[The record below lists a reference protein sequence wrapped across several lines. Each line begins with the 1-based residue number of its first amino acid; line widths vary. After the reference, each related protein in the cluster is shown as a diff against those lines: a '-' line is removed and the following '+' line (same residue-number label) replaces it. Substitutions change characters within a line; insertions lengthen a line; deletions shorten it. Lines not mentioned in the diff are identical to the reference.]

1 MKVSKLTVTGFRSMA
16 DVKWQPGCL
25 NILIGPNASGKSNLL
40 RFFEMLSSSAKGEL
54 EKYVQREGGMEPL
67 VWDGSAPVIEF
78 LVELA
83 RQDHVPIGSRYGLAL
98 RRLGKGS
105 AYQIG
110 YEFLGDIE
118 APSSKWIERSPGYAV
133 LHSEKQREIVLTDTS
148 EVETILSAAGGPL
161 SPSSRTR
168 EIKEQLASWTVHQ
181 NLNTGRDSIIR
192 MPSVATFS
200 KRVAPDAQNLIS
212 VLHTL
217 YSSDRDFE
225 REVNAAMA
233 AAFGDEYVKLVFPP
247 DADQRVQLRIRW
259 KSLTREQS
267 AADLSD
273 GTLRFLFLLAVLG
286 NPNPPPVIAIDE
298 PDTGLHPAMLPII
311 AEYATAAATRAQVIL
326 TTHSPAFLDAF
337 RESTPTITVV
347 GSTEGKT
354 HLQVL
359 SGEKLAYWLKQYTLG
374 EIFRT
379 GELEAMES

>member
-1 MKVSKLTVTGFRSMA
+1 MA
-16 DVKWQPGCL
+16 DVTWQPGSL

-40 RFFEMLSSSAKGEL
+40 RFFEMVSASARGEL

-83 RQDHVPIGSRYGLAL
+83 RQDHVPNGSRYGLAL
-98 RRLGKGS
+98 KRLGKGS
-105 AYQIG
+105 AFRIG

-118 APSSKWIERSPGYAV
+118 TPNSKWIERSPGYTV
-133 LHSEKQREIVLTDTS
+133 LHSEEQREIVLTDTS
-148 EVETILSAAGGPL
+148 EVETMLSAVGGPL
-161 SPSSRTR
+161 SPSKRAR
-168 EIKEQLASWTVHQ
+168 EIKEKLESWTVHQ
-181 NLNTGRDSIIR
+181 NLNTGPDSVIR
-192 MPSVATFS
+192 MPSVASFS

-225 REVNAAMA
+225 RDVDAAMS
-233 AAFGDEYVKLVFPP
+233 AAFGEEYEKLLFPP

-259 KSLTREQS
+259 KSLKRAQP

-286 NPNPPPVIAIDE
+286 NPNPPSMIAIDE
-298 PDTGLHPAMLPII
+298 PDTGLHPGMLPII

-347 GSTEGKT
+347 GSVEGKT
-354 HLQVL
+354 HLQLL
-359 SGEKLAYWLKQYTLG
+359 SDEKLAYWLKQYTLG

-379 GELEAMES
+379 GELEAMEQ

>member
-1 MKVSKLTVTGFRSMA
+1 MA
-16 DVKWQPGCL
+16 DVTWQPGSL

-40 RFFEMLSSSAKGEL
+40 RFFEMVSASARGEL

-67 VWDGSAPVIEF
+67 VWDGSASVIEF

-83 RQDHVPIGSRYGLAL
+83 REDHPPVGSRYGLAL
-98 RRLGKGS
+98 KRLGKGS
-105 AYQIG
+105 AYRIG

-118 APSSKWIERSPGYAV
+118 APSSKWIERSPGIAV

-148 EVETILSAAGGPL
+148 EVETILSATGGPL

-168 EIKEQLASWTVHQ
+168 EIKEELASWTVHHYV
-181 NLNTGRDSIIR
+181 NTSRDSVIR

-217 YSSDRDFE
+217 YTSGRDFK
-225 REVNAAMA
+225 REVDAAMV
-233 AAFGDEYVKLVFPP
+233 AAFGDEYEELLFPP

-259 KSLTREQS
+259 KSLKREQS

-298 PDTGLHPAMLPII
+298 PDTGLHPGMLAII
-311 AEYATAAATRAQVIL
+311 AEYANAAATRAQVIL
-326 TTHSPAFLDAF
+326 TTHSPAFLDTF

-347 GSTEGKT
+347 SKVEGKT
-354 HLQVL
+354 HLQLL

-379 GELEAMES
+379 GELEAMEQ

>member
-1 MKVSKLTVTGFRSMA
+1 MKISKLTVIGFRSMA
-16 DVKWQPGCL
+16 EVRWQPGSL
-25 NILIGPNASGKSNLL
+25 NILIGPNAGGKSNLL
-40 RFFEMLSSSAKGEL
+40 RSLEILSASARGEL

-78 LVELA
+78 LIELS
-83 RQDHVPIGSRYGLAL
+83 RQDNIPIGSRYALAL
-98 RRLGKGS
+98 MRLGKTS

-110 YEFLGDIE
+110 YESLDDFG
-118 APSSKWIERSPGYAV
+118 ASSSKWIGRSRGHTV
-133 LHSEKQREIVLTDTS
+133 LLNEEQREIGLTNTS
-148 EVETILSAAGGPL
+148 EVETMLSAVGGPL
-161 SPSSRTR
+161 SPSRR
-168 EIKEQLASWTVHQ
+168 VKEIQEKLASWTVHQ
-181 NLNTGRDSIIR
+181 NLNTSRESVIR
-192 MPSVATFS
+192 MPSVATIS
-200 KRVAPDAQNLIS
+200 KRVAPEAENLIS

-225 REVNAAMA
+225 REVDAAMG

-259 KSLTREQS
+259 RSLKREQS

-286 NPNPPPVIAIDE
+286 NPNPPPMIAIDE
-298 PDTGLHPAMLPII
+298 PDTGLHPGMLPII

-347 GSTEGKT
+347 GSAEGKT

-374 EIFRT
+374 EIFKT
-379 GELEAMES
+379 GELEAMEQ

>member
-1 MKVSKLTVTGFRSMA
+1 MSSMSGRS
-16 DVKWQPGCL
+16 CL
-25 NILIGPNASGKSNLL
+25 S
-40 RFFEMLSSSAKGEL
+40 
-54 EKYVQREGGMEPL
+54 
-67 VWDGSAPVIEF
+67 
-78 LVELA
+78 
-83 RQDHVPIGSRYGLAL
+83 
-98 RRLGKGS
+98 
-105 AYQIG
+105 
-110 YEFLGDIE
+110 
-118 APSSKWIERSPGYAV
+118 
-133 LHSEKQREIVLTDTS
+133 
-148 EVETILSAAGGPL
+148 
-161 SPSSRTR
+161 TR
-168 EIKEQLASWTVHQ
+168 EIKETLASWTIHHYVS
-181 NLNTGRDSIIR
+181 TSRDSVIR

-217 YSSDRDFE
+217 YSSNRDFE
-225 REVNAAMA
+225 REVDAAMA

-273 GTLRFLFLLAVLG
+273 GTLRFLFLLGVLG

-298 PDTGLHPAMLPII
+298 PDIGLHPGMLPII

-359 SGEKLAYWLKQYTLG
+359 SGEKFAYWLKQYTGRDLQDWRTRG
-374 EIFRT
+374 DGTVKFVLFVEGYTERKKIVYGNKLFDRLDPSVAHGKCPYLARMLDEMLWLRVYFR
-379 GELEAMES
+379 AAQ

>member
-1 MKVSKLTVTGFRSMA
+1 
-16 DVKWQPGCL
+16 
-25 NILIGPNASGKSNLL
+25 
-40 RFFEMLSSSAKGEL
+40 
-54 EKYVQREGGMEPL
+54 
-67 VWDGSAPVIEF
+67 
-78 LVELA
+78 
-83 RQDHVPIGSRYGLAL
+83 
-98 RRLGKGS
+98 
-105 AYQIG
+105 
-110 YEFLGDIE
+110 
-118 APSSKWIERSPGYAV
+118 
-133 LHSEKQREIVLTDTS
+133 
-148 EVETILSAAGGPL
+148 
-161 SPSSRTR
+161 
-168 EIKEQLASWTVHQ
+168 
-181 NLNTGRDSIIR
+181 

-273 GTLRFLFLLAVLG
+273 GTLRFLVLLAVLG